1 MEKNIERMV
10 SCSIPTG
17 MRTRDGIGGRWKAT
31 SLPTNTQPLHPP
43 TLLGVCTRPHPA
55 LVTPDPPPNSLVS
68 LHSDIVLV
76 VLASYTPRPGKD
88 HVSLDHTF
96 HLLVQAASCQVFST
110 QVKTVKGLD

>member
-1 MEKNIERMV
+1 MV
-10 SCSIPTG
+10 SCYVPTR

-31 SLPTNTQPLHPP
+31 SLPTNTQPLHPL
-43 TLLGVCTRPHPA
+43 TLLGVCTRPHPS
-55 LVTPDPPPNSLVS
+55 LVTPDPSLNSPVS
-68 LHSDIVLV
+68 LCSDIVPV

-96 HLLVQAASCQVFST
+96 HLLVQAASCQVFT